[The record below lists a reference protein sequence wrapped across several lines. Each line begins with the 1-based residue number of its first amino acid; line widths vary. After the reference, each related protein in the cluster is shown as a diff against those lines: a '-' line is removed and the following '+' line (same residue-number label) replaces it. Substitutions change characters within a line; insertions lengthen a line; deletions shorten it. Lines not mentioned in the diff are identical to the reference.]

1 MKILHTADI
10 HIGYDTHGRLDA
22 KTGLNWRLLDFEKCF
37 KYMVSVAIEEEVD
50 LFLFCGDAYR
60 DSTPTPTEQRIF
72 ARALRPILDKQ
83 IPVVMLVGN
92 HDNPGSFGKAN
103 SIQIFP
109 DLHGM
114 VRLFTKPDAEDI
126 QTKSG
131 RLRIVGL
138 PWAMRSNLFTKGEHA
153 DKKPEELKQ
162 LIYEAYSN
170 FIDAEA
176 ERIRE
181 ERLAYPAILAAHLHV
196 QGAEVSEK
204 SEVIFDTKDP
214 LFAVSALAKKEFSY
228 VALGHIHKHQDLN
241 LGETPPV
248 VYAGS
253 IERVSFSEW
262 KQPKGFVIVEIDH
275 EKKASYR
282 HIQTPAR
289 EFISIEVSVKS
300 SDAPLEKVKEAIAKK
315 NIQDAIVRVR
325 IECAS
330 EQRKDVSQRDVKELL
345 SGAWSIAEISIT
357 SDEETERRR
366 VTQITRAMT
375 TREALER
382 YILERPDLQ
391 PIKDKLLAKADEI
404 EGEMEKIS

>member
-22 KTGLNWRLLDFEKCF
+22 KTGLNSRLLDFENCF
-37 KYMVSVAIEEEVD
+37 KFMVSIALDEDID

-72 ARALRPILDKQ
+72 ARALRPLLDKQ
-83 IPVVMLVGN
+83 IPIVMLVGN

-109 DLHGM
+109 DLHGA
-114 VRLFTKPDAEDI
+114 VRLFTKPDTQEI

-138 PWAMRSNLFTKGEHA
+138 PWAMRSSLFTKEEHA

-162 LIYEAYSN
+162 FIYEAYTR

-176 ERIRE
+176 ERIRDE
-181 ERLAYPAILAAHLHV
+181 KLPYPAILAAHLHV
-196 QGAEVSEK
+196 QGAEISEK
-204 SEVIFDTKDP
+204 SEVVFDTKDP

-248 VYAGS
+248 VYSGS
-253 IERVSFSEW
+253 IERISFSEW

-275 EKKASYR
+275 DHRATYR
-282 HIQTPAR
+282 HVETPAR
-289 EFISIEVSVKS
+289 AFVSIEVNVKS
-300 SDAPLEKVKEAIAKK
+300 SDAPLEKIEEAISKK
-315 NIQDAIVRVR
+315 DIQDAIVRVR
-325 IECAS
+325 IDCTT
-330 EQRKDVSQRDVKELL
+330 EQRKEILQKDVQKFLT
-345 SGAWSIAEISIT
+345 GASAIGEISIT
-357 SDEETERRR
+357 SDEETARRR
-366 VTQITRAMT
+366 AVAITQAMSVQ
-375 TREALER
+375 EALAK
-382 YILERPDLQ
+382 YILERPDLE
-391 PIKDKLLAKADEI
+391 PLKEKLLAKALEI
-404 EGEMEKIS
+404 EHEAQN